1 MVRVLL
7 GKLTLLVGQTLLL
20 FDNPCIDLFNFS
32 WCILYY
38 AAFWCIA
45 HIMVHSLYAVIN
57 VRPAGCFVTS
67 LGLYYMSMKMIT
79 RAWPAS
85 CFVTRGDMLWH
96 RAATATQGKAF
107 NTSSWTHLCAN
118 TLFVSENLISSLA
131 CFVNALDCP
140 PESLESS
147 LIGSLSIHSVYFLIR
162 NRRSYDSSREFCYLP
177 PKYGFRPF

>member
-1 MVRVLL
+1 MVGVLL
-7 GKLTLLVGQTLLL
+7 SNLTWLVGQTLLL

-32 WCILYY
+32 WCNLYY

-118 TLFVSENLISSLA
+118 RLLVSENLISSLA
-131 CFVNALDCP
+131 CFVNALDCLWNP
-140 PESLESS
+140 AW
-147 LIGSLSIHSVYFLIR
+147 
-162 NRRSYDSSREFCYLP
+162 
-177 PKYGFRPF
+177 

>member
-57 VRPAGCFVTS
+57 VWPAGCFVTS

-107 NTSSWTHLCAN
+107 NTSSWTHLCHVCQQAPCVRKLN
-118 TLFVSENLISSLA
+118 FKPGILCQCSGLSPRVSGIQFDRQLIH
-131 CFVNALDCP
+131 P
-140 PESLESS
+140 
-147 LIGSLSIHSVYFLIR
+147 
-162 NRRSYDSSREFCYLP
+162 
-177 PKYGFRPF
+177 